1 LEINPSA
8 LFYILLKILSKM
20 NPNFSFILLFLIPGS
35 TIQIVE
41 AQTIYF
47 PDKQVWLEKIPSSLG
62 LHNDSIANAVQIAL
76 DNESKNPANMEIN
89 HYRTFGKEPFG
100 MGIGPF
106 ETRGKSNGL
115 IICKGYI
122 IAKWGDPHKCDMTHS
137 VTKSFLSTVAGLA
150 LEMGHIKQLSDPV
163 YTYLAPIEAYHPG
176 TLYRDATEIGKDEL
190 LKPFDTD
197 HNRKITW
204 EHLLRQTSDWEGTL
218 WEKPDWA
225 DRPDADPTKWL
236 NRKRSEPGTVYEYND
251 VRVNA
256 LALALTSILRKPLPQ
271 VLKEKIMD
279 PIGASDSWRWT
290 GYRNAWMVIDG
301 SLVQAVSGGG
311 HWGGGMIINS
321 YDLGKFGLF
330 TLNKGNWNNKRILP
344 EAWFARATKPTEVK
358 TDYGFMN
365 YFLNTD
371 RKMIPSAPPSAYMHV
386 GNGTNFIFVDDT
398 KDLVVVGRWME
409 NAAIPSFIQK
419 IYAAWR

>member
-1 LEINPSA
+1 MNRTLIFIFLSLLPGIA
-8 LFYILLKILSKM
+8 VQIL
-20 NPNFSFILLFLIPGS
+20 
-35 TIQIVE
+35 E
-41 AQTIYF
+41 AQTKYF
-47 PDKQVWLEKIPSSLG
+47 PTKQEWLEKTPSSLG
-62 LHNDSIANAVQIAL
+62 LNNDSINKAVQFAIE
-76 DNESKNPANMEIN
+76 NETKNPANMEIN

-115 IICKGYI
+115 IIYKGYI
-122 IAKWGDPHKCDMTHS
+122 MAKWGQPEKCDMTHS

-150 LEMGHIKQLSDPV
+150 LELGHIKQLSDPV
-163 YTYLAPIEAYHPG
+163 YTYLAPIEAYQPG
-176 TLYRDATEIGKDEL
+176 ILYRNATEIGKDEL
-190 LKPFDTD
+190 LKPFETE
-197 HNRKITW
+197 HNKKINW

-225 DRPDADPTKWL
+225 DRPDADASKWL
-236 NRKRSEPGTVYEYND
+236 NRKRNEPGTVYEYND

-256 LALALTSILRKPLPQ
+256 LALALTSILRKPLPLL
-271 VLKEKIMD
+271 LKEKIMD
-279 PIGASDSWRWT
+279 PIGASDTWRWT
-290 GYRNAWMVIDG
+290 GYRNAWIVIDG
-301 SLVQAVSGGG
+301 LPVQAVSGGG

-330 TLNKGNWNNKRILP
+330 TLNKGTWNHKRILP
-344 EAWFARATKPTEVK
+344 ESWFALATKPTEVK

-371 RKMIPSAPPSAYMHV
+371 QKMIPTAPTTAYMHV
-386 GNGTNFIFVDDT
+386 GNGTNFIFVDET
-398 KDLVVVGRWME
+398 KELVVVGRWME